1 MGQERLQGTVSTP
14 FTTVMICQL
23 HMNEWRPK
31 PPKLS
36 LSWAWCQETS
46 CVSLSE
52 TETKKLGGVAHTI
65 CLYVLE
71 GYSHLRV
78 NNTTFSN
85 QEATSWLHPACQQ

>member
-23 HMNEWRPK
+23 QMNEWRPK

-46 CVSLSE
+46 FVSLSDIYI
-52 TETKKLGGVAHTI
+52 KLRQRN
-65 CLYVLE
+65 LE
-71 GYSHLRV
+71 EWLIPYACMRKRV
-78 NNTTFSN
+78 I
-85 QEATSWLHPACQQ
+85 AT